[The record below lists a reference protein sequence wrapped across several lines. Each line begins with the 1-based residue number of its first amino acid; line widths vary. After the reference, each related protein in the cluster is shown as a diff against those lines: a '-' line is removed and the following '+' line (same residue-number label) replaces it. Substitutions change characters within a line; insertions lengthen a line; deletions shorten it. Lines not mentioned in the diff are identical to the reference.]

1 MNNKFEAAY
10 KLGQRAAM
18 EKVSN
23 DRGGLTYNPT
33 YSQSDIDAIR
43 RYNKDVAS
51 GIGQNIGLG
60 SAGAF
65 LAGTY
70 AASSGK
76 EKDRLSRRLTDLRRE
91 RDSRLFARRY
101 ARGPIGQQALAKSIM
116 TPNLQREI
124 NKTKS
129 LLNDSKYIRGRAL
142 GNLYKHKGKLGLAA
156 AGVYGLGRLMG
167 YGGTRTVQGFNNYV
181 NTDLNSQDR
190 R

>member
-10 KLGQRAAM
+10 ILGQRSAM

-43 RYNKDVAS
+43 RYNRDVAS
-51 GIGQNIGLG
+51 GTGQNIGLG

-70 AASSGK
+70 AASRAGEVGK
-76 EKDRLSRRLTDLRRE
+76 LNN
-91 RDSRLFARRY
+91 
-101 ARGPIGQQALAKSIM
+101 SIDDM
-116 TPNLQREI
+116 LVQRNNRQYSNLVGNRKGGLPNLQGKI
-124 NKTKS
+124 DKS
-129 LLNDSKYIRGRAL
+129 KALLNDSKYLRGRAL
-142 GNLYKHKGKLGLAA
+142 GNMYRHKGKLGLAA